1 MTRRS
6 DNRMQSITISPGVA
20 PRIVTLLRR
29 LAIETDG
36 QDLVEYAL
44 LTAFIGCTGAAAWA
58 LMQTGLG
65 NAYNSYVAAVW
76 SMWEPPDP
84 VGGGS

>member
-1 MTRRS
+1 MATRAG
-6 DNRMQSITISPGVA
+6 NTTHSIAIPSGAARQTVW
-20 PRIVTLLRR
+20 LLRR

-44 LTAFIGCTGAAAWA
+44 LTTFIGFAGAAAWN

-65 NAYNSYVAAVW
+65 IIYGSYVSALW
-76 SMWEPPDP
+76 NMWEPADP
-84 VGGGS
+84 VGGGA